1 MRCIPFKGPTRQVL
15 VYRVLPFFRTARL
28 EIYKMFYIVPPPPGL
43 DLSQLYEGGGGGVS
57 HYSDYTAESEVSTTH
72 IDIEVFLGE
81 AFCAFLMDSVTR
93 FLVLHGFC
101 G

>member
-1 MRCIPFKGPTRQVL
+1 MSLSLSEVSVKNHKNVKNIMKTVFRSAACTVTRCP
-15 VYRVLPFFRTARL
+15 
-28 EIYKMFYIVPPPPGL
+28 
-43 DLSQLYEGGGGGVS
+43 GGGGVS

-93 FLVLHGFC
+93 FLVLHGFY